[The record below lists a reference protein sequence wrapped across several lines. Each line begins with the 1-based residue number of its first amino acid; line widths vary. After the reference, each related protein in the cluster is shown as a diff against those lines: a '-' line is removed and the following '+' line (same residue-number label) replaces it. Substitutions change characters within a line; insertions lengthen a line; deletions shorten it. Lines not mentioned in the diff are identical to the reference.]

1 MNKKDRY
8 DTIEGLA
15 GTLHHLREREWAR
28 GRAWK
33 MSVLGICSQGLRRD
47 RLYLYRG
54 TKTQTVL
61 VGIDKNRRHLLQFI
75 IRVSLFTSF
84 WASQ

>member
-28 GRAWK
+28 GREWK
-33 MSVLGICSQGLRRD
+33 MSVLGICRQGLRRD
-47 RLYLYRG
+47 RLHLYRE
-54 TKTQTVL
+54 L
-61 VGIDKNRRHLLQFI
+61 RH
-75 IRVSLFTSF
+75 
-84 WASQ
+84 